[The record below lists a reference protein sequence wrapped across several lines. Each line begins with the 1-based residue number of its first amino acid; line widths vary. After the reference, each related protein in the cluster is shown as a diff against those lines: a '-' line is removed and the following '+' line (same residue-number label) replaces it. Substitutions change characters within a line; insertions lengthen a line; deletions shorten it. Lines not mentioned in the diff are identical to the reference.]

1 MRSVVLVCAWVALW
15 AMAGCGKSSSDPVP
29 SYSSP
34 DGIWTYTTPDKAI
47 TVEFELKTTDGVLG
61 VVNSTIK
68 VSGTTG
74 QAATLLT
81 DVDLPTISQIRINAN
96 DAVLVLPYAI
106 TFEICTVSS
115 NFNVIFAADASY
127 TYPWG
132 QLKTLTGVS
141 ITRK

>member
-1 MRSVVLVCAWVALW
+1 MRNLFLALITIVLFT
-15 AMAGCGKSSSDPVP
+15 GCGKDEEQPVP
-29 SYSSP
+29 TFTSP

-47 TVEFELKTTDGVLG
+47 TVEFELKTTDGVLAIL
-61 VVNSTIK
+61 NATIT
-68 VSGTTG
+68 VSGTSG
-74 QAATLLT
+74 QAAAQMTN
-81 DVDLPTISQIRINAN
+81 VGLPAIEQIRINAN

-106 TFEICTVSS
+106 TFDLCTVSS
-115 NFNVIFAADASY
+115 NYSAISAADASY

>member
-1 MRSVVLVCAWVALW
+1 MRSAFLALITIVLLN
-15 AMAGCGKSSSDPVP
+15 GCGKDEEQPVP
-29 SYSSP
+29 TYTSP

-61 VVNSTIK
+61 IQNATIK
-68 VSGTTG
+68 VSDTPG
-74 QAATLLT
+74 QAAAQMTN
-81 DVDLPTISQIRINAN
+81 VDLPVIERIRINAN
-96 DAVLVLPYAI
+96 DAALVLPYSI
-106 TFEICTVSS
+106 TFDQCTISS
-115 NFNVIFAADASY
+115 NYSAISAGNASY

>member
-1 MRSVVLVCAWVALW
+1 MRVAFHSLIIVLVL
-15 AMAGCGKSSSDPVP
+15 AGCSKDSGDPAP
-29 SYSSP
+29 AFTSP

-47 TVEFELKTTDGVLG
+47 SVEFELKTTNGVLG
-61 VVNSTIK
+61 VVNGTIT
-68 VSGTTG
+68 VSDTKG
-74 QAATLLT
+74 QASVVLT
-81 DVDLPTISQIRINAN
+81 DVDLPAIARIRINAN

-106 TFEICTVSS
+106 TFDLCTVSS
-115 NFNVIFAADASY
+115 NFNIISAADASY